1 MPDQSSPITPTT
13 PITPSP
19 TGPTTEAAY
28 GVTDHGFV
36 PKPYAR
42 LVTERFELAREVFG
56 ADLDLGPGSV
66 IRRLLEVTALEDAR
80 TWSALAGAYDDTFVS
95 TAGGA
100 ALTALGAELG
110 LPRPYLEASGE
121 LRLTLRGTP
130 SLPVV
135 VPRGVRLLT
144 PRGDDAATDARVE
157 LSVQQPQATVPVVA
171 FHPGPGGNLDSARPE
186 QRITAWNPQ
195 DPWRAEFLAV
205 GPGKAGVE
213 IEIDGAAARLTGG
226 ERRWP
231 DARYRRLLL
240 RAPRSLWNAEAIR
253 LAAAMVPGV
262 RQVQVSDVYGGLDI
276 HQSIF
281 GTLDGNFIDRLFGDE
296 ATAASPFGLDVL
308 VAPTPAAI
316 WGGPGGGGLHDAVR
330 RAIDDLRP
338 LGVVPRIRPAVEVGV
353 VLSARLVL
361 RGSTTPPDQL
371 KARLLARVA
380 EYVDGLGLGEE
391 VRHAAVLAAMMAEP
405 GIADVVDLKLT
416 KFPSALHA
424 GAVPPA
430 GPNVRLAA
438 NEIAVL
444 VEDPKGL
451 TQ

>member
-1 MPDQSSPITPTT
+1 MPDQSF
-13 PITPSP
+13 PSDP
-19 TGPTTEAAY
+19 GLLQPGEAPY
-28 GVTDHGFV
+28 GVTDRGFV

-42 LVTERFELAREVFG
+42 LVAERFELAREVFG

-80 TWSALAGAYDDTFVS
+80 TWSALAASYDDAFVS
-95 TAGGA
+95 TAGGE
-100 ALTALGAELG
+100 ALSALGAELG
-110 LPRPYLEASGE
+110 LPRPYLEAAGE

-130 SLPVV
+130 SVPVV

-144 PRGDDAATDARVE
+144 PRGDDVATDARVE
-157 LSVQQPQATVPVVA
+157 LSVQQRQATVPVVA
-171 FHPGPGGNLDSARPE
+171 FRPGPEGNLDPARAE

-195 DPWRAEFLAV
+195 DPWRAEFLA
-205 GPGKAGVE
+205 GAGAGAGGVE
-213 IEIDGAAARLTGG
+213 IEIDGATARLTGG

-253 LAAAMVPGV
+253 LAAAQVPGV

-296 ATAASPFGLDVL
+296 ATAASPFGLNVL

-338 LGVVPRIRPAVEVGV
+338 LGVVPRIQPAVEVGV
-353 VLSARLVL
+353 VLTARLVL

-405 GIADVVDLKLT
+405 GIADVTGLT
-416 KFPSALHA
+416 LAKY
-424 GAVPPA
+424 PPA
-430 GPNVRLAA
+430 LGAAAAPAGGPNLRLAA

-444 VEDPKGL
+444 VEDAKGL

>member
-1 MPDQSSPITPTT
+1 MPDQSAPTA
-13 PITPSP
+13 PSAP
-19 TGPTTEAAY
+19 SAADQQLQPGEALY
-28 GVTDHGFV
+28 GVTDRGFV

-80 TWSALAGAYDDTFVS
+80 TWSALAGSYDDAFVS
-95 TAGGA
+95 TAGGD

-110 LPRPYLEASGE
+110 LPRPYLEAAGE

-130 SLPVV
+130 SAPVV

-144 PRGDDAATDARVE
+144 PRGDDVATDARAE
-157 LSVQQPQATVPVVA
+157 LSVQQRQVTVPVVA
-171 FHPGPGGNLDSARPE
+171 FRPGPEGNLDPARTE
-186 QRITAWNPQ
+186 QRITTWNPQ
-195 DPWRAEFLAV
+195 DPWRTEFLA
-205 GPGKAGVE
+205 GPGRAGAE

-226 ERRWP
+226 ERHWP
-231 DARYRRLLL
+231 DDRYRRLLL

-253 LAAAMVPGV
+253 LAAALVPGV

-296 ATAASPFGLDVL
+296 ATAASPFGLNVL

-330 RAIDDLRP
+330 KAIDDLRP
-338 LGVVPRIRPAVEVGV
+338 LGVVPRIQPAVEVGV
-353 VLSARLVL
+353 LLSARLVL

-371 KARLLARVA
+371 KARLLTRVA
-380 EYVDGLGLGEE
+380 EYVDGLGFGEE

-405 GIADVVDLKLT
+405 GIADVAGLT
-416 KFPSALHA
+416 LAKYPPAL
-424 GAVPPA
+424 GAAAAPAA
-430 GPNVRLAA
+430 GPNLRLAA

-444 VEDPKGL
+444 VEDAKGL